1 MLGQIIFLLFFVFSL
16 TCYRVFFFFSLRYF
30 VNYAPLLRAVCKFRY
45 SLLSRPYFLPVYASI
60 SATALVEV
68 DFFPRWPWPPTLTS
82 SSAFRKQLRFHR
94 FSLISFCSRLKVVF
108 LWAENG
114 PFWATRGKTWPIRP
128 SSPQNHALPKS
139 CQEVPEPGMQA
150 AVNTIT
156 FQLQQEPLRG
166 GTLSNAWPGQ
176 GKPRQLGET
185 NYVI

>member
-1 MLGQIIFLLFFVFSL
+1 MVPCEVPEVTLDQLD
-16 TCYRVFFFFSLRYF
+16 
-30 VNYAPLLRAVCKFRY
+30 
-45 SLLSRPYFLPVYASI
+45 
-60 SATALVEV
+60 LV
-68 DFFPRWPWPPTLTS
+68 PR
-82 SSAFRKQLRFHR
+82 
-94 FSLISFCSRLKVVF
+94 
-108 LWAENG
+108 
-114 PFWATRGKTWPIRP
+114 
-128 SSPQNHALPKS
+128 PQNHALPAS